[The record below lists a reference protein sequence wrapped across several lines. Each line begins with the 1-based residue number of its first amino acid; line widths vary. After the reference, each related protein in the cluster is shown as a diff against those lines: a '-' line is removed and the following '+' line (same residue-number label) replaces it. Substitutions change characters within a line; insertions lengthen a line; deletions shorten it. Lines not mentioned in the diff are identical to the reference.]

1 MAVSKAQQKAVAKYN
16 AKAYDRIELK
26 VAKGKKDVIKD
37 AAQKQGESL
46 NSFINIAI
54 DEKLER
60 DTVKDV
66 ATDNDIEAVRAAR
79 QEYANGETV
88 NHNAINWD

>member
-46 NSFINIAI
+46 NSFINN
-54 DEKLER
+54 

>member
-46 NSFINIAI
+46 NSFINNAI

-60 DTVKDV
+60 D
-66 ATDNDIEAVRAAR
+66 ATDK
-79 QEYANGETV
+79 
-88 NHNAINWD
+88 

>member
-46 NSFINIAI
+46 NSFINNAI

-60 DTVKDV
+60 DAPDK
-66 ATDNDIEAVRAAR
+66 
-79 QEYANGETV
+79 
-88 NHNAINWD
+88 

>member
-46 NSFINIAI
+46 NSFINNAI
-54 DEKLER
+54 NEKLER

>member
-26 VAKGKKDVIKD
+26 VAKGKKDIIKD

-46 NSFINIAI
+46 NSFINNAI
-54 DEKLER
+54 EEKLER
-60 DTVKDV
+60 DKGT
-66 ATDNDIEAVRAAR
+66 E
-79 QEYANGETV
+79 
-88 NHNAINWD
+88 

>member
-26 VAKGKKDVIKD
+26 VAKGKKDIIKD
-37 AAQKQGESL
+37 AAQKLGESL
-46 NSFINIAI
+46 NNYVNIAI

-60 DTVKDV
+60 DKMRSLRS
-66 ATDNDIEAVRAAR
+66 E
-79 QEYANGETV
+79 
-88 NHNAINWD
+88 

>member
-16 AKAYDRIELK
+16 AKSYDRIELK

-46 NSFINIAI
+46 NSFINNAI

-60 DTVKDV
+60 DKGT
-66 ATDNDIEAVRAAR
+66 E
-79 QEYANGETV
+79 
-88 NHNAINWD
+88 